1 MSIKSNIVAMD
12 KAVEAKVKTK
22 RSTRQFTH
30 SLEYEIIANLV
41 LQQYQIDE
49 DVRFDLL
56 WSIAATDR
64 IPALTVEYG
73 KRRMYKLVVTLL
85 KEFCISIP
93 LPKTKK
99 LNDTRINV
107 CACDLMISAEEEA
120 LSMEDFVLFFERVKK
135 GAYGSI
141 KKYLTHQ
148 IIKEKLEV
156 YLEERRAA
164 FAKLSEQKHAEIKAI
179 GPIERI
185 CEEPKQIGEL
195 LKQASVIEMNKR
207 MSG

>member
-1 MSIKSNIVAMD
+1 MDIINNIIPID
-12 KAVEAKVKTK
+12 QPVKRIEVK
-22 RSTRQFTH
+22 RSTRQFIH

-41 LQQYQIDE
+41 LQKYEKEGEIH
-49 DVRFDLL
+49 FDLL
-56 WSIAATDR
+56 WAVPTTDR
-64 IPALTVEYG
+64 IPALTIEYG
-73 KRRMYKLVVTLL
+73 KKRMYRLLVTLL

-120 LSMEDFVLFFERVKK
+120 LCIEDFIIFFERVKR
-135 GAYGSI
+135 GRYGFI

-148 IIKEKLEV
+148 VIKEKLEI
-156 YLEERRAA
+156 YLADRNRA
-164 FAKLSEQKHAEIKAI
+164 FSKLSQQKHTELKAL

>member
-12 KAVEAKVKTK
+12 KEVEANMTRK
-22 RSTRQFTH
+22 RTTRQFTH

-56 WSIAATDR
+56 WSIAVTDR
-64 IPALTVEYG
+64 IPALTIEYG
-73 KRRMYKLVVTLL
+73 KKRMHKLVVTPL

-107 CACDLMISAEEEA
+107 CACDLMLSAEEEA

-135 GAYGSI
+135 GAYGPI

-148 IIKEKLEV
+148 IIREKLEV

-164 FAKLSEQKHAEIKAI
+164 FAKLSQQKHTELKAL
-179 GPIERI
+179 GPIERS
-185 CEEPKQIGEL
+185 CEDPKQIGEL
-195 LKQASVIEMNKR
+195 LKQASVIEMNKK